1 MEDILAMVGKLYIE
15 NTRLQQY
22 AELLQN
28 KVKSLEDA
36 ANVTATAINNAN
48 KDQVSSK
55 KSSQGLNKYI
65 Q

>member
-1 MEDILAMVGKLYIE
+1 MDDILAMVGKLYIE

-55 KSSQGLNKYI
+55 KSS
-65 Q
+65 

>member
-28 KVKSLEDA
+28 KVKTLEDA
-36 ANVTATAINNAN
+36 ANITATTISNAN
-48 KDQVSSK
+48 KEQNPSK
-55 KSSQGLNKYI
+55 KN
-65 Q
+65 

>member
-15 NTRLQQY
+15 NTRMQQY

-55 KSSQGLNKYI
+55 KSS
-65 Q
+65 

>member
-1 MEDILAMVGKLYIE
+1 MDDILAMVGKLYIE

-55 KSSQGLNKYI
+55 KI
-65 Q
+65 

>member
-55 KSSQGLNKYI
+55 KSS
-65 Q
+65 

>member
-1 MEDILAMVGKLYIE
+1 MDDILAIVGKLYIE

-55 KSSQGLNKYI
+55 KSS
-65 Q
+65 

>member
-28 KVKSLEDA
+28 KVKTLEDA

-48 KDQVSSK
+48 KDQASSK
-55 KSSQGLNKYI
+55 KSS
-65 Q
+65 